1 MKRLQDEG
9 GIVHMNVRDREMIEI
24 FTKGDLAEQR
34 KIESSSRGE
43 YEDSDSEKDHVE

>member
-24 FTKGDLAEQR
+24 FTKGDAAE
-34 KIESSSRGE
+34 
-43 YEDSDSEKDHVE
+43 